1 MYALQNIYLFNTHQ
15 LLKITLDFAQLNKV
29 TLMVY
34 GGAQSGVWGI
44 LALKYLPGLRVCAI
58 EANPN
63 VYVLYYLK
71 LSKVFSNYILAALS
85 EKAGLASLFI
95 PPDLDRQ
102 SLNFFGKL
110 DKKIFSKYHEN
121 GQRAREGWRTDASLY
136 ADMGEQD
143 SRIVV
148 PKLELKEFL
157 SKHDETLLFLD
168 IQGED
173 FNVLAKLETLHF
185 SRIRMIYVEYDR
197 VNEHSDRRLSYE
209 LFMSRVEELGF
220 VYFGNDSL
228 ENKTAFNMLFLRR
241 EDIQLIDPINFP
253 NADFSFNL
261 ENLQEKSI
269 VSKLR
274 VARVPFYTL
283 IARLIS
289 IFGIDVHKN
298 RNI

>member
-1 MYALQNIYLFNTHQ
+1 M
-15 LLKITLDFAQLNKV
+15 
-29 TLMVY
+29 
-34 GGAQSGVWGI
+34 
-44 LALKYLPGLRVCAI
+44 
-58 EANPN
+58 
-63 VYVLYYLK
+63 
-71 LSKVFSNYILAALS
+71 
-85 EKAGLASLFI
+85 
-95 PPDLDRQ
+95 
-102 SLNFFGKL
+102 
-110 DKKIFSKYHEN
+110 
-121 GQRAREGWRTDASLY
+121 
-136 ADMGEQD
+136 
-143 SRIVV
+143 
-148 PKLELKEFL
+148 
-157 SKHDETLLFLD
+157 
-168 IQGED
+168 
-173 FNVLAKLETLHF
+173 LAKLESLHF

-228 ENKTAFNMLFLRR
+228 ENKTAFNMLFLRK
-241 EDIQLIDPINFP
+241 EDIQLIDPIDFS

-274 VARVPFYTL
+274 IARVPFYTL